1 MCHFRLQSVKHE
13 VFWKVKTEIIYNE
26 QKNIYKI
33 VFACQKR
40 RLFQEFGFSTNQ
52 QFFSQEWSQMLIN
65 RHDHV
70 SYSGNFDK
78 SFLSLCDVSLRCQDF
93 I

>member
-13 VFWKVKTEIIYNE
+13 VFWKAKTEKIIYNE

-40 RLFQEFGFSTNQ
+40 ILFRKFRL
-52 QFFSQEWSQMLIN
+52 
-65 RHDHV
+65 RH
-70 SYSGNFDK
+70 
-78 SFLSLCDVSLRCQDF
+78 
-93 I
+93 

>member
-13 VFWKVKTEIIYNE
+13 VFWKAKTEIIYNE

-40 RLFQEFGFSTNQ
+40 RLFQEFRLLN
-52 QFFSQEWSQMLIN
+52 
-65 RHDHV
+65 
-70 SYSGNFDK
+70 
-78 SFLSLCDVSLRCQDF
+78 
-93 I
+93 